1 MSGPGPVEPVVH
13 DADAFE
19 ARLRELDYEQT
30 EEARALWAGEKEV
43 SEMAAIMARHADLF
57 SREQLEALQAEESAA
72 ETEDGRERL
81 YRLRKTCENGV
92 VSATFAVE
100 QDALANDEL
109 AAEVE
114 FEGTSMPVRNA
125 QAELAMLE
133 DYGAREDLGARA
145 EAVSAAFNDRRL
157 ELARASDRLIAE
169 LTGVDDPVSRAD
181 EGKGISLHE
190 LARVLAAAVA
200 ATTEAYEELRSR
212 WLDLLIGPER
222 AERPSSYHLFYM
234 MRLTPLAGVY
244 TKERATAI
252 CLETLRELGF
262 DLLGSN
268 IRTDLEDRPQKSPR
282 PCVFASDPP
291 AVVHLVTRAQGGLQD
306 YQGFL
311 HEAGHALH
319 FAGCD
324 PELPFAFR
332 GISRDNALTEIYSYL
347 CESII
352 REPGWHVRYFDLA
365 SERASENAELTRFLD
380 LFMFRRFAAKLEF
393 ELEFWSR
400 FYSDGGTSGGYAE
413 RLTEATGFVYSP
425 DRFLIDMDSGFYVAD
440 YLRAWIR
447 AAQVRSVLRT
457 RAGGEWWRSPKT
469 GEFLREL
476 FREGL
481 RPSSEDVARRLGFDP
496 LDTEPLLAELCS
508 TAGRPLQ

>member
-1 MSGPGPVEPVVH
+1 MSEPGEQMVRDG
-13 DADAFE
+13 DAYE

-30 EEARALWAGEKEV
+30 EEARALWAGEKEL
-43 SEMAAIMARHADLF
+43 SEQAAIIARYADLF
-57 SREQLEALQAEESAA
+57 SREQLEALRAEEDAA
-72 ETEDGRERL
+72 DTVDARERL
-81 YRLRKTCENGV
+81 FRLRKTCESGL
-92 VSATFAVE
+92 VSATFAAE
-100 QDALANDEL
+100 QDALANAEL
-109 AAEVE
+109 AALVD

-125 QAELAMLE
+125 QAQLAMIE
-133 DYGAREDLGARA
+133 DYAKREDLGARS

-169 LTGVDDPVSRAD
+169 LTGVDDPVSRA
-181 EGKGISLHE
+181 EEEKGISLQE

-200 ATTEAYEELRSR
+200 ATTETYEELRSR
-212 WLDLLIGPER
+212 WLDALIGTER

-234 MRLTPLAGVY
+234 MRLSPLADVY
-244 TKERATAI
+244 AKDRATAI
-252 CLETLRELGF
+252 CLDTLQELGF
-262 DLLGSN
+262 DLLRSN
-268 IRTDLEDRPQKSPR
+268 IKTDLDDRPQKSPR

-324 PELPFAFR
+324 PRLPFAFR
-332 GISRDNALTEIYSYL
+332 AISRDNALTEIYSYV

-352 REPGWHVRYFDLA
+352 REAGWHARYFDLTP
-365 SERASENAELTRFLD
+365 EQASENAEVTRFLD

-393 ELEFWSR
+393 ELDFWSR
-400 FYSDGGTSGGYAE
+400 FSADGGTPGGYAE

-425 DRFLIDMDSGFYVAD
+425 ARFLIDMDSGFYVAD
-440 YLRAWIR
+440 YLRAWVR
-447 AAQVRSVLRT
+447 AAQVRSVLRG
-457 RAGGEWWRSPKT
+457 RLGAEWWRSPET

-496 LDTEPLLAELCS
+496 LDTAPLLAELR
-508 TAGRPLQ
+508 G